1 MAYFRYFCRIEAAS
15 MDQHHL
21 KEKTPVN
28 IFVRGPVAAG
38 FIGDSIQRH
47 SSKTNIG
54 AHSIFL
60 GQVRADVIEGKK
72 VAAIEYTARE
82 TLALKMMHE
91 IRESAFATWP
101 LTCLHVYHSLGA
113 VAAGEISLF
122 VFASSPHR
130 QAAAEACREIVERIK
145 AELPVWGQEIFED
158 NTRQWKENKV

>member
-1 MAYFRYFCRIEAAS
+1 LEDKDYHME
-15 MDQHHL
+15 
-21 KEKTPVN
+21 EKKPVN
-28 IFVRGPVAAG
+28 IKEPANIFVPGPVAAS

-60 GQVRADVIEGKK
+60 GQVRADVIGGKK
-72 VAAIEYTARE
+72 VAAIEYTAHE
-82 TLALKMMHE
+82 PTALKLMHE
-91 IRESAFATWP
+91 IRESAFATWQ

-130 QAAAEACREIVERIK
+130 KAATEACREIVERIK

-158 NTRQWKENKV
+158 NTRQWKENSAWG

>member
-1 MAYFRYFCRIEAAS
+1 MTAS
-15 MDQHHL
+15 IDQHHIGER
-21 KEKTPVN
+21 KPIN
-28 IFVRGPVAAG
+28 IFIRGPISATLIAA
-38 FIGDSIQRH
+38 DIQRH

-72 VAAIEYTARE
+72 VAAIEYTAHE
-82 TLALKMMHE
+82 SMALKIMHE
-91 IRESAFATWP
+91 IRESAFTNWQ
-101 LTCLHVYHSLGA
+101 LTCMHVYHSLGM

-130 QAAAEACREIVERIK
+130 QAATEACREIVERIK

-158 NTRQWKENKV
+158 NTRRWKAPFTPLA